1 VLCVSKEEGESAGF
15 TIAEKFFALLIIL
28 IGAIV
33 VYATLTSPDLSNS
46 YPVLFAAGGLA
57 LIVLGV
63 FMILAK
69 TP

>member
-1 VLCVSKEEGESAGF
+1 LSSEDSTGF

-33 VYATLTSPDLSNS
+33 FYVTITSSDLMF
-46 YPVLFAAGGLA
+46 PIFFTTGGLA

-69 TP
+69 AE

>member
-1 VLCVSKEEGESAGF
+1 LSSGDSTGF

-33 VYATLTSPDLSNS
+33 VYITTTSPNLT
-46 YPVLFAAGGLA
+46 YPIFFATGGLA

-63 FMILAK
+63 FMVLAK
-69 TP
+69 AE

>member
-1 VLCVSKEEGESAGF
+1 MSREEDSTGF

-33 VYATLTSPDLSNS
+33 VYNTAKSPGLI
-46 YPVLFAAGGLA
+46 YPVFFAVGGMA

-69 TP
+69 TQ

>member
-1 VLCVSKEEGESAGF
+1 VSREEGESVGF
-15 TIAEKFFALLIIL
+15 TVAEKFFALLIIL

-33 VYATLTSPDLSNS
+33 VYVTLTSPDLSDR
-46 YPVLFAAGGLA
+46 YPVLFATGGFA
-57 LIVLGV
+57 LVVLGV

>member
-1 VLCVSKEEGESAGF
+1 MSREEESAGF

-28 IGAIV
+28 IGAV
-33 VYATLTSPDLSNS
+33 VLYNTIISSGLY

-69 TP
+69 AR

>member
-1 VLCVSKEEGESAGF
+1 MSREEGESVGF
-15 TIAEKFFALLIIL
+15 TVAEKFFALLIIL

-33 VYATLTSPDLSNS
+33 VYITLTSPDLSNRF
-46 YPVLFAAGGLA
+46 PFLFATGGFT

>member
-1 VLCVSKEEGESAGF
+1 VSREEGESVGF
-15 TIAEKFFALLIIL
+15 TVAEKFFALLIIL

-33 VYATLTSPDLSNS
+33 VYITLTSPDLSNRF
-46 YPVLFAAGGLA
+46 PVLFAAGGLA